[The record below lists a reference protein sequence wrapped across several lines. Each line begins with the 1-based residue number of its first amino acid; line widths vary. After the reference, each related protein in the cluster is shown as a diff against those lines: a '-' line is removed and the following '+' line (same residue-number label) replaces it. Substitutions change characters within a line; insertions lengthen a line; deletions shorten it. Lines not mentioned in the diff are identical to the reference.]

1 MAITAHRKKELM
13 TEFMLS
19 FLLLST
25 IVAAFVFGI
34 AVGYWTICGVLH
46 FFHPARVRRRAG
58 APELVPTA
66 SGD

>member
-1 MAITAHRKKELM
+1 MTA
-13 TEFMLS
+13 FMFA

-34 AVGYWTICGVLH
+34 AVGYWIICGVLN
-46 FFHPARVRRRAG
+46 FFDPARTQRRA
-58 APELVPTA
+58 ASASALVPTA